1 MRGRPDSDPAVTR
14 SVALLLALGT
24 ILSPGLC
31 SAQTSTLY
39 SRGLSADRP
48 TLQIVAEDST
58 GIISSRGAMLRS
70 AVVPGWGQ
78 FYTGHPFKGLWMA
91 GAAGT
96 FVFLTLRA
104 DAEVADLAARRP
116 DVTDPVLRAA
126 LEADIEQWRVE
137 RRRWLVWSATLWI
150 YSVVDAYVD
159 AQLHDF
165 DATEPRFALGLIP
178 SYRGEGAGTLFL
190 TLGIPLGHH

>member
-1 MRGRPDSDPAVTR
+1 MRGRSI
-14 SVALLLALGT
+14 ALVLALGM

-39 SRGLSADRP
+39 CRALSADRLP
-48 TLQIVAEDST
+48 LQITAEDST
-58 GIISSRGAMLRS
+58 GTISSRGAMLRS
-70 AVVPGWGQ
+70 AVLPGWGQ
-78 FYTGHPFKGLWMA
+78 LYTGHPFKGLWMA

-104 DAEVADLAARRP
+104 DTEVADLAARRP

-150 YSVVDAYVD
+150 YSVVDAFVD

-165 DATEPRFALGLIP
+165 DATEPRFALGLVP
-178 SYRGEGAGTLFL
+178 SSRGEGAGTLFL